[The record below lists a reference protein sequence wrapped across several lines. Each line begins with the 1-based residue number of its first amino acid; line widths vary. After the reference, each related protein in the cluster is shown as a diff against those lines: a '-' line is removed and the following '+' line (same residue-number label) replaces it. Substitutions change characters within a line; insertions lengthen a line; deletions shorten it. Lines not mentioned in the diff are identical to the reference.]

1 METLSTL
8 FDSFR
13 HSSLYMVYTISLDMF
28 IRLWYFL
35 AIGIVIGSIISAYIP
50 KRKLSSLARQ
60 SGVKGILV
68 ASLVGAASP
77 LDSYAVIPIF
87 TAMLASGLPRAPVM
101 AFLASSPLINPIMFF
116 WTWTVINPPIAVA
129 RLVSTITL
137 GILCGLLVDYFTQ
150 KGFIVDEALQAA
162 PANPGPQEGLE
173 LSAFPEEEKSASRL
187 REALVMMWKTAKY
200 PGRYFLIA
208 IVLAALVE
216 TYVPTDAI
224 VRYMGDSKTSVLI
237 ATAMSIPFYVCGG
250 GAIPL
255 VAQFLNMGMNKGAA
269 LAFFLVGPATRIAPM
284 VTVLVLVRKKIFL
297 VYFLVILLGGMGLG
311 LLYGVL

>member
-1 METLSTL
+1 
-8 FDSFR
+8 
-13 HSSLYMVYTISLDMF
+13 MVYTISLNMF

-60 SGVKGILV
+60 SGVKGIVV
-68 ASLVGAASP
+68 ASLLGAASP

-101 AFLASSPLINPIMFF
+101 AFLVSSPLINPMMFF
-116 WTWTVINPPIAVA
+116 WTWTVINPPIALA

-150 KGFIVDEALQAA
+150 KGFILDEALQAA
-162 PANPGPQEGLE
+162 PANPGPKEGLE
-173 LSAFPEEEKSASRL
+173 LSAFPGEEKSASKL

-224 VRYMGDSKTSVLI
+224 VRYMGGSKTSVLI
-237 ATAMSIPFYVCGG
+237 ATAMSIPLYVCGG

-311 LLYGVL
+311 LVYGAL